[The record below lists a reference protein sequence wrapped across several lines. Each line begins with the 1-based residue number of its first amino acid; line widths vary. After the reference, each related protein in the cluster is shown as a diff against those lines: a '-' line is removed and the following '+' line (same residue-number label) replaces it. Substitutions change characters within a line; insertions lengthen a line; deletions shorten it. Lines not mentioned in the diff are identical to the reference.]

1 MRAAVAFGFLAALAL
16 STPSFAAGE
25 IGRVKSVTGVATVT
39 RGKDK
44 PAQLAPGQLLR
55 VSDVIQTG
63 KDGALGI
70 TFVDNSRFAV
80 GPNTNLALNQFEFD
94 KTTQRGRFES
104 QLNKGTI
111 AVVSGQIAKEK
122 GADAMRVRTPVSV
135 LAARGTRFVVQV
147 P

>member
-1 MRAAVAFGFLAALAL
+1 MRVAVVFGLLAALAF

-44 PAQLAPGQLLR
+44 PAQLAPGQLLH

-70 TFVDNSRFAV
+70 TFIDNSRFAV

-94 KTTQRGRFES
+94 KTTHRGRFET
-104 QLNKGTI
+104 QVNKGTV
-111 AVVSGQIAKEK
+111 AVVSGQIAKENR
-122 GADAMRVRTPVSV
+122 GDAMRVRTPVSV
-135 LAARGTRFVVQV
+135 LAARGTRFVVEV